1 MASASAADTRR
12 ALRELAA
19 ERNGSKKGG
28 WLIWIVLL
36 ALLLALLFGGVGW
49 ALGWF
54 TTPKQVAEFKA
65 LVDKEVTDLD
75 KMSRGEKPFSESFD
89 SMRPMFEKMRELPRE
104 VREEQMARLI
114 EARSRAEANSY
125 FAVPPQQRDA
135 EMARRLKAEDDRR
148 KQWMQ
153 RRQEGGQGG
162 PPGGANRQAS
172 SQPNAGRGGPPGG
185 GPPGGG
191 RGGPGGGGGG
201 PPGGGR
207 RGGTED
213 SSNARRLAGI
223 NRTSPDD
230 RARQT
235 EYRRLRDEA
244 RARSGGGGGGR

>member
-19 ERNGSKKGG
+19 ERNGNKKGG
-28 WLIWIVLL
+28 WVFWIVLL
-36 ALLLALLFGGVGW
+36 AAILALLFGGIGW

-54 TTPKQVAEFKA
+54 TTPKAVAEFKA
-65 LVDKEVTDLD
+65 LVDQQITDLD
-75 KMSRGEKPFSESFD
+75 KMARNEKPYSESFD
-89 SMRPMFEKMRELPRE
+89 SMRPMFEKMRDLPRD
-104 VREEQMARLI
+104 VREEQMSRLF

-125 FAVPPQQRDA
+125 FALPPQQRQA
-135 EMARRLKAEDDRR
+135 EMDRRLKAEEERR

-153 RRQEGGQGG
+153 RRQQDGNAQA
-162 PPGGANRQAS
+162 ANRPSGQ
-172 SQPNAGRGGPPGG
+172 QQNGGRGGPPG
-185 GPPGGG
+185 GGG

-201 PPGGGR
+201 PPGGGPPGGGR
-207 RGGTED
+207 RGGGED